1 MMLTG
6 TPTQIHANHMHAET
20 HKHNK
25 DTKNTHTHMHT
36 LTHTHPSVLDPSICG
51 SCAFQKP
58 IANAAKMHVCV
69 CVSNCCTTWVVE
81 GPSTSEG
88 VQTRCTVFHAC
99 VHAKRMESQ
108 ADQHVSKL
116 QVSSCWSPFPWTP
129 AHCGRHRS
137 WLPHSDGTLC
147 EPRTHA
153 TKTMSRVHAF
163 ERCHSNTHAAWFGDD
178 FPSKPNVDQKDTW

>member
-1 MMLTG
+1 MQTIC
-6 TPTQIHANHMHAET
+6 TRKHTNTTKTQ
-20 HKHNK
+20 
-25 DTKNTHTHMHT
+25 KNTHTHA
-36 LTHTHPSVLDPSICG
+36 HTHAHSPKCVRPVNMRIMCFPETDRERS
-51 SCAFQKP
+51 K
-58 IANAAKMHVCV
+58 NACV

-163 ERCHSNTHAAWFGDD
+163 ERCHSKTHAAWFGDD